1 MSSPIELSSP
11 ALPDTVE
18 VARVADVEAFDAH
31 PASGGVLLARL
42 RRRAVRGGLILLAA
56 RLTTQVFLWGVTLI
70 VARLLRPY
78 DYGLMTTGMIF
89 VGLADLL
96 ADVGLGKALIQKERL
111 QAADLAEGFTL
122 SLLLSILL
130 YGLLFAVA
138 GPAALF
144 LQSPE
149 LADLLCVLALAVLLV
164 PFRSI
169 PLALLDRDL
178 HLGKQSAI
186 HVSCAV
192 LQAGLVL
199 SLAVAGLGYWALA
212 AGVIAARL
220 LESAAVGYAAGWR
233 PRLVK
238 PGQASRG
245 LLAFG
250 VHVSLGTLLWFVYSN
265 CDYAVIGKLA
275 GPVALGYYALA
286 FQLISLPVQKLTAN
300 VNQVAYPVFCRL
312 QEDRARLRRWYLRMT
327 VLLGFFGIP
336 ALTGMALVADD
347 GFRLVLGEQW
357 LPAVRPFQLLS
368 VAGTLMVFSAS
379 LPPLFN
385 ALGRPDINLKYT
397 ATCTL
402 VLPLGFVL
410 LGQPYGLIG
419 ICMAWLVLYPFLVG
433 GLVCCTR
440 RLTGVGLGDLVRA
453 QVPVLAAAGF
463 MVGVVMAGQWCLR
476 GVGPI
481 GVRLGVSIALG
492 AGAYSGFLGLF
503 ARKTVLVDLGVFLR
517 ELKGSRGEA

>member
-11 ALPDTVE
+11 ALPD
-18 VARVADVEAFDAH
+18 AVEAVNVAEVEALDAH

-42 RRRAVRGGLILLAA
+42 RRRAVRGGLILLTA

-96 ADVGLGKALIQKERL
+96 AEAGIDKALIQKERL

-122 SLLLSILL
+122 SLFLSVLL
-130 YGLLFAVA
+130 YGLLFAIA
-138 GPAALF
+138 GPAAQF

-149 LADLLCVLALAVLLV
+149 LAALLRVLALAVLLV
-164 PFRSI
+164 PFRSV

-186 HVSCAV
+186 HVGCAV

-199 SLAVAGLGYWALA
+199 SLAIAGLDYWALA

-220 LESAAVGYAAGWR
+220 LESAALGYAAGWW
-233 PRLVK
+233 PRLVW
-238 PGQASRG
+238 PGRASRG

-300 VNQVAYPVFCRL
+300 VNRVAYPVFCRL
-312 QEDRARLRRWYLRMT
+312 QDDRVRMRSWYLRLT
-327 VLLGFFGIP
+327 VLLGVFGIP
-336 ALTGMALVADD
+336 ALAGMALVADD
-347 GFRLVLGEQW
+347 AFRFVLGEKW
-357 LPAVRPFQLLS
+357 LPAVRSFQLLS

-410 LGQPYGLIG
+410 LGQPYGLVG
-419 ICMAWLVLYPFLVG
+419 ICVAWLVLYPVLVG

-440 RLTGVGLGDLVRA
+440 RLTGVGLADLVGA
-453 QVPVLAAAGF
+453 QLPVLAATAF
-463 MVGVVMAGQWCLR
+463 MAAVVLAGQWCLR
-476 GVGPI
+476 AAGPI
-481 GVRLGVSIALG
+481 GLRLGLTIALG
-492 AGAYSGFLGLF
+492 AVAYGGFLGLV
-503 ARKTVLVDLGVFLR
+503 ARKTVLADLRLFLR
-517 ELKGSRGEA
+517 ELKGGN

>member
-11 ALPDTVE
+11 AFPDAAE
-18 VARVADVEAFDAH
+18 AADLLNAEIRDES
-31 PASGGVLLARL
+31 PANGGVFLARL

-56 RLTTQVFLWGVTLI
+56 RLTTQVFLWSVTLV

-96 ADVGLGKALIQKERL
+96 AEAGLGKALIQKDRL
-111 QAADLAEGFTL
+111 RAADLAEGFTL
-122 SLLLSILL
+122 SLILSVLL
-130 YGLLFAVA
+130 YGLLFGVA

-149 LADLLCVLALAVLLV
+149 LATLLRVLALAVLLV
-164 PFRSI
+164 PLRSV

-186 HVSCAV
+186 HVTCAV

-199 SLAVAGLGYWALA
+199 GLAVAGLGYWALA

-220 LESAAVGYAAGWR
+220 LESAALGYAVGWR

-238 PGQASRG
+238 PGAASRG

-312 QEDRARLRRWYLRMT
+312 QDDRARMRNWYLRLT

-336 ALTGMALVADD
+336 ALAGMALVADD
-347 GFRLVLGEQW
+347 AFRVVLGEKW
-357 LPAVRPFQLLS
+357 LPAVQPFQLLS

-397 ATCTL
+397 ATCT
-402 VLPLGFVL
+402 VVMPLGFVL
-410 LGQPYGLIG
+410 LGQPYGLVG
-419 ICMAWLVLYPFLVG
+419 ICLAWLVLYPLLVG

-440 RLTGVGLGDLVRA
+440 GLTGVGLTDLVGA
-453 QVPVLAAAGF
+453 QRPILAAVAF
-463 MVGVVMAGQWCLR
+463 MAVVVLAGQWCL
-476 GVGPI
+476 GEAGPVGL
-481 GVRLGVSIALG
+481 RLGLSIVLG
-492 AGAYSGFLGLF
+492 AAAYGGCLMLF
-503 ARKTVLVDLGVFLR
+503 ARKTVLADLRTLLH
-517 ELKGSRGEA
+517 ELKS